1 MLECESPELRGKLR
15 ASVRYRCAFRM
26 NESPRAIVIIPTYN
40 EAENV
45 PPLVERI
52 LSLEEDVDVLIVDD
66 NSPDGTGDVA
76 EAIARET
83 SRVQVI
89 HRPRK
94 LGLGT
99 AYTAGFMYALEQGHD
114 RILTMDADF
123 SHNPRYIP
131 TLIRLTDTYDLAIGS
146 RYVPGG
152 GVRLWGWHR
161 RLLSRGA
168 NLFARTLLG
177 LHAHDC
183 TAGFRCYRAHVLKAV
198 DPRSIRADGYSYL
211 LEMLWRVQKAG
222 FSVVETPIVFTDRRR
237 GASKI
242 SQTEILHA
250 AGTVFRLAFTH
261 SDQTSQ
267 PVPSHLE

>member
-1 MLECESPELRGKLR
+1 LQNGKAITAR
-15 ASVRYRCAFRM
+15 INATHPPFSMA
-26 NESPRAIVIIPTYN
+26 ESPRSIVIIPTYN

-52 LSLEEDVDVLIVDD
+52 LSLEEGVDVLIVDD
-66 NSPDGTGDVA
+66 NSPDGTGDVVD
-76 EAIARET
+76 AIAR
-83 SRVQVI
+83 SVPRVQVI

-99 AYTAGFMYALEQGHD
+99 AYTAGFMRALEQGYD

-131 TLIRLTDTYDLAIGS
+131 TLLRLTDVHDLAIGS

-161 RLLSRGA
+161 RVLSRGA
-168 NLFARTLLG
+168 NLFARTMLG
-177 LHAHDC
+177 LHVHDC
-183 TAGFRCYRAHVLKAV
+183 TAGFRCYRAQVLEAV

-211 LEMLWRVQKAG
+211 LEMLWRVQRAG
-222 FSVVETPIVFTDRRR
+222 FSVAETPIVFTDRRR

-242 SQTEILHA
+242 SQTEIIHA
-250 AGTVFRLAFTH
+250 AGTVFRLAF
-261 SDQTSQ
+261 SPANRASKPAPSQ
-267 PVPSHLE
+267 LD

>member
-1 MLECESPELRGKLR
+1 
-15 ASVRYRCAFRM
+15 M
-26 NESPRAIVIIPTYN
+26 NDSPRAIVIIPTYN

-52 LSLEEDVDVLIVDD
+52 LGLEEDVDVLIVDD

-76 EAIARET
+76 DAIARET
-83 SRVQVI
+83 PRVQVI

-99 AYTAGFMYALEQGHD
+99 AYTAGFMRALDLGRE
-114 RILTMDADF
+114 RIITMDADF

-131 TLIRLTDTYDLAIGS
+131 TLLRLTNDHDLAIGS

-183 TAGFRCYRAHVLKAV
+183 TAGFRCYRSHVLETV
-198 DPRSIRADGYSYL
+198 DPRTIRADGYSYL

-222 FSVVETPIVFTDRRR
+222 FSIAETPIVFTDRRR

-242 SQTEILHA
+242 SQAEILHA

-261 SDQTSQ
+261 PGQASKPAPSQ
-267 PVPSHLE
+267 LD

>member
-1 MLECESPELRGKLR
+1 
-15 ASVRYRCAFRM
+15 M
-26 NESPRAIVIIPTYN
+26 NDSPRAIVIIPTYN

-52 LSLEEDVDVLIVDD
+52 LGLEEDVDVLIVDD

-76 EAIARET
+76 DAIARET
-83 SRVQVI
+83 PRVQVI

-99 AYTAGFMYALEQGHD
+99 AYTAGFMRALDLGRE
-114 RILTMDADF
+114 RIITMDADF

-131 TLIRLTDTYDLAIGS
+131 TLLRLTNDHDLAIGS

-168 NLFARTLLG
+168 NLFARTMLG

-183 TAGFRCYRAHVLKAV
+183 TAGFRCYRAHVLETV

-222 FSVVETPIVFTDRRR
+222 FSIAETPIVFTDRRR

-242 SQTEILHA
+242 SQAEIFHA
-250 AGTVFRLAFTH
+250 AGTVFRLAFTNP
-261 SDQTSQ
+261 SQ
-267 PVPSHLE
+267 ASKPAPSQLD

>member
-1 MLECESPELRGKLR
+1 
-15 ASVRYRCAFRM
+15 M
-26 NESPRAIVIIPTYN
+26 NDSPRAIVIIPTYN

-52 LSLEEDVDVLIVDD
+52 LGLEEDVDVLIVDD

-76 EAIARET
+76 DAIARET
-83 SRVQVI
+83 PRVQVI

-99 AYTAGFMYALEQGHD
+99 AYTAGFMRALDLGRE
-114 RILTMDADF
+114 RIITMDADF

-131 TLIRLTDTYDLAIGS
+131 TLLRLTNEHDLAIGS

-183 TAGFRCYRAHVLKAV
+183 TAGFRCYRAHVLETV

-222 FSVVETPIVFTDRRR
+222 FSIAETPIVFTDRRR

-242 SQTEILHA
+242 SQAEILHA

-261 SDQTSQ
+261 PGQASKPAPSQ
-267 PVPSHLE
+267 LD

>member
-1 MLECESPELRGKLR
+1 
-15 ASVRYRCAFRM
+15 M
-26 NESPRAIVIIPTYN
+26 NDSPRAIVIIPTYN

-52 LSLEEDVDVLIVDD
+52 LGLEEDVDVLIVDD

-76 EAIARET
+76 DAIARET
-83 SRVQVI
+83 PRVQVI

-99 AYTAGFMYALEQGHD
+99 AYTAGFMRALDLGRE
-114 RILTMDADF
+114 RIITMDADF

-131 TLIRLTDTYDLAIGS
+131 TLLRLTNDHDLAIGS

-183 TAGFRCYRAHVLKAV
+183 TAGFRCYRSHVLETV
-198 DPRSIRADGYSYL
+198 DPRTIRADGYSYL

-222 FSVVETPIVFTDRRR
+222 FSIAETPIVFTDRRR

-242 SQTEILHA
+242 SQAEILHA

-261 SDQTSQ
+261 SGQASK
-267 PVPSHLE
+267 PVPSQLD

>member
-1 MLECESPELRGKLR
+1 
-15 ASVRYRCAFRM
+15 M
-26 NESPRAIVIIPTYN
+26 NDSPRAIVIIPTYN

-52 LSLEEDVDVLIVDD
+52 LGLEEDVDVLIVDD

-76 EAIARET
+76 DAIARET
-83 SRVQVI
+83 PRVQVI

-99 AYTAGFMYALEQGHD
+99 AYTAGFMRALDLGRE
-114 RILTMDADF
+114 RIITMDADF

-131 TLIRLTDTYDLAIGS
+131 TLLRLTNDHDLAIGS

-183 TAGFRCYRAHVLKAV
+183 TAGFRCYRSHVLETV
-198 DPRSIRADGYSYL
+198 DPRTIRADGYSYL

-222 FSVVETPIVFTDRRR
+222 FSITETPIVFTDRRR

-242 SQTEILHA
+242 SQAEILHA
-250 AGTVFRLAFTH
+250 AGTVFRLAFSH
-261 SDQTSQ
+261 PGQASKPAPSQ
-267 PVPSHLE
+267 LD

>member
-1 MLECESPELRGKLR
+1 
-15 ASVRYRCAFRM
+15 M
-26 NESPRAIVIIPTYN
+26 NETPRAVVIIPTYN

-52 LSLEEDVDVLIVDD
+52 FGLEEPVDVIIVDD
-66 NSPDGTGDVA
+66 NSPDGTGEVA
-76 EAIARET
+76 DALARENT
-83 SRVQVI
+83 RLEVI

-99 AYTAGFMYALEQGHD
+99 AYTAGFMRALEKGYQ

-131 TLIRLTDTYDLAIGS
+131 VLLRLTDTYDLAIGS

-161 RLLSRGA
+161 RMLSRGA

-177 LHAHDC
+177 LHAQDC
-183 TAGFRCYRAHVLKAV
+183 TAGFRCYRAQVLEAV

-222 FSVVETPIVFTDRRR
+222 FSVAEAPIVFTDRRR

-242 SQTEILHA
+242 SQKEIFNA
-250 AGTVFRLAFTH
+250 AGTVFRLFLAGSSHAPKPVTSH
-261 SDQTSQ
+261 SD
-267 PVPSHLE
+267 